1 MMVPIIMQLAYKIF
15 KMKNILSLILVFLSI
30 NIQAQVIPVG
40 TIKKTNKLHTLS
52 ISDLGA
58 EPLNN
63 WPRFQLKGTIQVH
76 GSKAAIIENGFVFK
90 EGYYGTLPDLQNA
103 NRIVPVSNGTGDFI
117 AIIGDFPQPS
127 SRFEGTI
134 YSVRSYAK
142 NSFGQV
148 SYSDEYIIQVNYNF
162 CELNPCMNGGG
173 CINSSI
179 GPICACTISFCGEC
193 CAQLANDTNCPGG
206 AEYSCRYANNIASS
220 LQSLKNAYQNKI
232 IKTKVGID
240 IWTTSSTI
248 VAAPLV
254 TVFSK

>member
-1 MMVPIIMQLAYKIF
+1 
-15 KMKNILSLILVFLSI
+15 MKNIFSIILVFLSI
-30 NIQAQVIPVG
+30 NLQAQVIPVG

-103 NRIVPVSNGTGDFI
+103 NRIVPVSNGTSDFI
-117 AIIGDFPQPS
+117 ATIGDFPQPT
-127 SRFEGTI
+127 SRLEGTI

-142 NSFGQV
+142 NSFNQV
-148 SYSDEYIIQVNYNF
+148 SYSDEFIIQVNYNY
-162 CELNPCMNGGG
+162 CEINPCMNGAG
-173 CINSSI
+173 CINTVF
-179 GPICACTISFCGEC
+179 GPLCACTIAFCGDC
-193 CAQLANDTNCPGG
+193 CAQLADDDNCPNG
-206 AEYSCRYANNIASS
+206 EYSCTVAINIASS
-220 LQSLKNAYQNKI
+220 LQSLKNVYQNKI

-240 IWTTSSTI
+240 VWTTSSTI
-248 VAAPLV
+248 VVAPLV

>member
-1 MMVPIIMQLAYKIF
+1 
-15 KMKNILSLILVFLSI
+15 MKNIFSIILVFLSI
-30 NIQAQVIPVG
+30 NLQAQVIPVG

-103 NRIVPVSNGTGDFI
+103 NRIVPVSNGTSDFI
-117 AIIGDFPQPS
+117 ATIGDFPQPTS
-127 SRFEGTI
+127 IQEGTI

-142 NSFGQV
+142 NSFNQV
-148 SYSDEYIIQVNYNF
+148 SYSDEFIIQVNYNY
-162 CELNPCMNGGG
+162 CEINPCKNGAG
-173 CINSSI
+173 CINTGV
-179 GPICACTISFCGEC
+179 GPLCACTIAFCGNC
-193 CAQLANDTNCPGG
+193 CAQLADDTYCPNG
-206 AEYSCRYANNIASS
+206 EYSCTYANNIASS

-248 VAAPLV
+248 VVAPLV